1 MSVTVWDPK
10 YNFHEY
16 QDCHFN
22 FTSVSS
28 ATSMGLAGLT
38 CRNSY
43 WMRLG
48 VLVRVTPV
56 KRWYIQNRMIGGGL
70 LTKGLF
76 PQVRAVTS
84 EEQLSPRTWEVSVL
98 QEGSPWDEQQPTWVT
113 LGNRQT
119 FLLVQGSLLWTE
131 GGGGGRSGSWLI
143 ETIQASLLGKVAGG
157 QVGEI
162 WSTQMK
168 CPATKMFLIHQ
179 GDRGVGRHFNVV
191 RIIFKLLSTLTR
203 SLWDR
208 YCGDFY
214 RWWKLRD

>member
-10 YNFHEY
+10 YNFHEC

-28 ATSMGLAGLT
+28 ATSMGLAGLK

-43 WMRLG
+43 WKRLG

-56 KRWYIQNRMIGGGL
+56 KRWYIQNRTIGGGL

-98 QEGSPWDEQQPTWVT
+98 QEGSPWDKHQPTWVT

-119 FLLVQGSLLWTE
+119 FLLVQGSLLWT
-131 GGGGGRSGSWLI
+131 GGVRQLTDTDHTGEPSGKGGWRTGGRDL
-143 ETIQASLLGKVAGG
+143 EHTD
-157 QVGEI
+157 
-162 WSTQMK
+162 
-168 CPATKMFLIHQ
+168 KMPSHTSKEMIHS
-179 GDRGVGRHFNVV
+179 
-191 RIIFKLLSTLTR
+191 K
-203 SLWDR
+203 
-208 YCGDFY
+208 
-214 RWWKLRD
+214 

>member
-16 QDCHFN
+16 QDCRFN

-48 VLVRVTPV
+48 VLVRVTQV

-119 FLLVQGSLLWTE
+119 DRDHTGEPSGK
-131 GGGGGRSGSWLI
+131 GGWRTSGRDLEHTDEMPS
-143 ETIQASLLGKVAGG
+143 
-157 QVGEI
+157 
-162 WSTQMK
+162 
-168 CPATKMFLIHQ
+168 H
-179 GDRGVGRHFNVV
+179 
-191 RIIFKLLSTLTR
+191 
-203 SLWDR
+203 
-208 YCGDFY
+208 
-214 RWWKLRD
+214 